1 MAKSEATYYPQPRK
15 GSGYRFK
22 NPRTGKT
29 IECAG
34 VEWYLDY
41 RDEAGKRK
49 RHKAHTELCRC
60 PQRKMSC
67 EHERMAQQLA
77 GQFVDIGI
85 GIDCLNQV
93 TALKQEIPPALLAD
107 KLEEFKVYVKHS
119 QNHSHSYWKSLR
131 NTFQHFQEWC
141 DGNTITQV
149 SQVTEAHAQRYSLF
163 LQTENI
169 AAAEKPTRYRRQNT
183 INKFL
188 RELRTVFYVFEAEKL
203 IHENPFREKKGSTSS
218 KIFMR
223 VTDQKPIT
231 VFTDAELKL
240 LLSLTRQD
248 FAKAVKSYAD
258 VIYDMIP
265 LFYHSGMRLGEVC
278 NLTYAQVRGNKI
290 YIEPHHDWKP
300 KWGIRR
306 SIPLHHTVQ
315 SIIERR
321 KAADPGNEYVFTTS
335 SGTPFDEKNIYHRM
349 RTLFDAYGIVG
360 DTQLGV
366 SPHCFRRTFC
376 TQTLAS
382 NVPVTVVQ
390 EWMGHSKVE
399 MTMKYYSK
407 IASKT
412 DHFIH
417 AVDFVSKSDEFVQ

>member
-1 MAKSEATYYPQPRK
+1 MAKTEASYYPQPRK
-15 GSGYRFK
+15 GSGYKFK
-22 NPRTGKT
+22 HPHTGKVT
-29 IECAG
+29 ECAG

-41 RDEAGKRK
+41 RDQEGKRK

-60 PQRKMSC
+60 PQRKMAC
-67 EHERMAQQLA
+67 EHERLAQQLTEQFA
-77 GQFVDIGI
+77 GSSTI
-85 GIDCLNQV
+85 IDAFNP
-93 TALKQEIPPALLAD
+93 TALKQEITPALITE
-107 KLEEFKVYVKHS
+107 KLEEFKLYVEQS
-119 QNHSHSYWKSLR
+119 QNHSRSYLKSLR
-131 NTFQHFQEWC
+131 NTFKHFGHWC
-141 DGNTITQV
+141 ESNKITEV
-149 SQVTEAHAQRYSLF
+149 RQVTEAHAQRYSLC
-163 LQTENI
+163 LQTQNI
-169 AAAEKPTRYRRQNT
+169 AAEDKPIRYRRQNT

-203 IHENPFREKKGSTSS
+203 IYENPFRAKKGSTSS

-223 VTDQKPIT
+223 VTDEKPIT
-231 VFTDAELKL
+231 VFTDPELKL
-240 LLSLTRQD
+240 LLSLTRED
-248 FAKAVKSYAD
+248 LAKAVKSYAD

-300 KWGIRR
+300 KWGIRT

-321 KAADPGNEYVFTTS
+321 KATDAGKEYVFTTS

-417 AVDFVSKSDEFVQ
+417 AVDFVSKSDELVQ